1 MWLYNV
7 FLRTMQLFGI
17 LTFMPSRW
25 FWKLKL
31 YCVPQK
37 NTRNVSYEGAKGDN
51 MLVIRDTDVPVITLR
66 FYYVCV
72 LWEYNCMRTYYRA
85 PASEQIACS
94 YKA

>member
-1 MWLYNV
+1 MVIQCVSENYATVWNSHIHAFQVVLEIK
-7 FLRTMQLFGI
+7 MI
-17 LTFMPSRW
+17 LCSS
-25 FWKLKL
+25 
-31 YCVPQK
+31 K

>member
-1 MWLYNV
+1 
-7 FLRTMQLFGI
+7 
-17 LTFMPSRW
+17 
-25 FWKLKL
+25 
-31 YCVPQK
+31 
-37 NTRNVSYEGAKGDN
+37 